1 MTFKSIIDRIEQGG
15 LTGDE
20 IASYRNFCAV
30 WLYRFYEEVG
40 NLGAKAAFWM
50 TANRENYKSQA
61 ECERAWDATE
71 EGQTLIKK
79 KNTIK
84 GLEHVQEVLTS
95 QWFAINKEAR
105 VHG

>member
-1 MTFKSIIDRIEQGG
+1 MEFKQIINRVEQGG
-15 LTGDE
+15 LSGDE

-40 NLGAKAAFWM
+40 NLSAKAAVWM

-71 EGQTLIKK
+71 EGQTLTRK

-84 GLEHVQEVLTS
+84 GLEHIQEVLTS
-95 QWFAINKEAR
+95 QHFMLTKELKNT
-105 VHG
+105 